1 MRRLLL
7 ILTLIIAGEMVFGL
21 PFHTARYFRPT
32 MLNVFSLSNT
42 QLGDL
47 FAVYGVTAML
57 AYFPGGALADR
68 FSARFLLSASL
79 LATAAGGVY
88 MSTIPG
94 IAHMA
99 LLYGYWGLT
108 TVFLFWGALIR
119 ATRDWGGRDSQG
131 LAFGILEGGRGL
143 TAAVVASFAVAIFAS
158 LMPEAVE
165 LATDEARRAAFS
177 RVILTYSAIAAAVAV
192 MAWFLIPAS
201 EKPTHSRPG
210 PLAASFKGMFVVI
223 QRPVVWAQ
231 AAIIVCAY
239 CAFKGADNYSLY
251 AVDVLGMNEVEAARL
266 IAWATYIRLGAALA
280 AGLIADRFDAA
291 RSIGVLFV
299 ILFLSYVPLT
309 VLVPD
314 SASVNLIYANLFISF
329 AAMFGLRGI
338 YFALL
343 EENRTPLHLTGA
355 AVGMVS
361 FIGYTPDIFFAPITG
376 RILDAHPGVE
386 GFHNYFLFLASIM
399 LAGIAA
405 VVWLI
410 WLRRQSVEKL
420 WPAEFESRAAG
431 LS

>member
-7 ILTLIIAGEMVFGL
+7 ILTLIIAGEMIFGL

-32 MLNVFSLSNT
+32 MLNVFGLSNT

-47 FAVYGVTAML
+47 FAVYGIMAML

-68 FSARFLLSASL
+68 FSARLLLSASL
-79 LATAAGGVY
+79 LATAAGGLY

-94 IAHMA
+94 TVHMA
-99 LLYGYWGLT
+99 LLYAYWGLT
-108 TVFLFWGALIR
+108 TIFLFWGALIR
-119 ATRDWGGRDSQG
+119 ATRDWGGQNAQG

-143 TAAVVASFAVAIFAS
+143 TAAVVASFAVAVFAS
-158 LMPEAVE
+158 LMPETVE
-165 LATDEARRAAFS
+165 LVSDEARRAAFS
-177 RVILTYSAIAAAVAV
+177 SVILTYSAITAAVAV
-192 MAWFLIPAS
+192 MAWFLIPAPQ
-201 EKPTHSRPG
+201 KPTHSRPG
-210 PLAASFKGMFVVI
+210 TLAAPFKGMFVVI

-239 CAFKGADNYSLY
+239 CAFKGTDNYSLY
-251 AVDVLGMNEVEAARL
+251 AVDVLGMNEVEAARFT
-266 IAWATYIRLGAALA
+266 AWAAYIRLGAALA

-299 ILFLSYVPLT
+299 ILLLSYLPLT
-309 VLVPD
+309 ILVPGP
-314 SASVNLIYANLFISF
+314 AGANLIYANLFISF
-329 AAMFGLRGI
+329 AAVFALRGI

-361 FIGYTPDIFFAPITG
+361 FIGYTPDIFFAPIAG
-376 RILDAHPGVE
+376 RILDANPGVE
-386 GFHNYFLFLASIM
+386 GHHNYFLFLASIM
-399 LAGIAA
+399 LAGVAA
-405 VVWLI
+405 VAWLI
-410 WLRRQSVEKL
+410 WLRRRGVEKL
-420 WPAEFESRAAG
+420 WPVQLESRGSG